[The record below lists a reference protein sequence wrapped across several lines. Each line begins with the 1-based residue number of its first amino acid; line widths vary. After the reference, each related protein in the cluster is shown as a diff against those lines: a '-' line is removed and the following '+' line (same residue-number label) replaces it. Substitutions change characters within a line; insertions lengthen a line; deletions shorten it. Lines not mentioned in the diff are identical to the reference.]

1 MGDIA
6 AFVLAG
12 GQSRRMGTD
21 KAFIDWKGRPLL
33 QHALE
38 LAASV
43 CPRLSIVGAT
53 DKFSRFG
60 PVVEDHFLARGPLAG
75 IHAALRSS
83 KADLNLI
90 LAVDLPFLEPRFL
103 KFLLE
108 QAQQS
113 TPLVTVPRTADGW
126 QPLCAVYRR
135 DFAEVADTA
144 LRLGRN
150 KIDPLFSEVDLRVI
164 QENELRNF
172 RFSAQMFRNLNTPE
186 DLDHARLPE

>member
-1 MGDIA
+1 MGETA

-21 KAFIDWKGRPLL
+21 KAFLDWEGRPLL
-33 QHALE
+33 QHALA
-38 LAASV
+38 LLASV
-43 CPRLSIVGAT
+43 CPQVSIVGAA
-53 DKFSRFG
+53 DKFSGYG

-83 KADLNLI
+83 KATLNLV
-90 LAVDLPFLEPRFL
+90 LAVDLPFIEQRFL
-103 KFLLE
+103 EFLLD

-113 TPLVTVPRTADGW
+113 KPVVTVPRTVDGW

-135 DFAEVADTA
+135 DFADLADTA

-172 RFSAQMFRNLNTPE
+172 RFSPQMFRNLNTPE
-186 DLDHARLPE
+186 DLEHARQAQ

>member
-1 MGDIA
+1 MGDTA

-21 KAFIDWKGRPLL
+21 KAFIDWEGRPLL

-43 CPRLSIVGAT
+43 CPRLSIVGAA

-60 PVVEDHFLARGPLAG
+60 SVVEDHFLARGPLAG
-75 IHAALRSS
+75 IHAALRST

-90 LAVDLPFLEPRFL
+90 LAVDLPFLERRFL
-103 KFLLE
+103 EFLLE

-113 TPLVTVPRTADGW
+113 KPLVTVPRTADGW